1 MPHTDSPQRRRSA
14 GGTNENAQG
23 KRSLAQASPRRSPP
37 QKQRAAL
44 SALSPQQF
52 GENPPLTAEHD
63 TFGRSPLRGPSVQPV
78 GPTQRG
84 TLDARL
90 CLPVYRR
97 AYADVVASS
106 RRRLSWHSI
115 LRTGVIN
122 PPYLPL
128 PVSVSSKYDY
138 IASCCSSSLYADILR
153 LMSFFE
159 RIYCSTATDLPSNE
173 AAQQYLRMERATS
186 TMANGR

>member
-1 MPHTDSPQRRRSA
+1 MTYHRKQGQSRHLLKKCSKMILERQPCRPGFGFEALANVTKNKLFLLRDFDSAVPLFARDAASGMPETDSPQRRRSA

-84 TLDARL
+84 TFDARL
-90 CLPVYRR
+90 SLSVYRR
-97 AYADVVASS
+97 AYADVAASS
-106 RRRLSWHSI
+106 
-115 LRTGVIN
+115 
-122 PPYLPL
+122 
-128 PVSVSSKYDY
+128 
-138 IASCCSSSLYADILR
+138 C
-153 LMSFFE
+153 
-159 RIYCSTATDLPSNE
+159 
-173 AAQQYLRMERATS
+173 RA
-186 TMANGR
+186 